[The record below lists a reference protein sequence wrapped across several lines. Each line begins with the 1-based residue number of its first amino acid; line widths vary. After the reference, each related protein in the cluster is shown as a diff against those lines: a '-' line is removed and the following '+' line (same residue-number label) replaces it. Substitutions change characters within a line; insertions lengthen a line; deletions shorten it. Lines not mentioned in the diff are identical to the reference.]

1 MDWTKIRKM
10 WGHDDVLRGVGG
22 GRGRKGGGQHG
33 RLVKLM
39 GRQVDEYVR
48 NEREE
53 EEEMS
58 VVYL

>member
-1 MDWTKIRKM
+1 M
-10 WGHDDVLRGVGG
+10 GG
-22 GRGRKGGGQHG
+22 EGGGGQNG
-33 RLVKLM
+33 RLVKLL